1 MDFIKSYSTAKAAK
15 TQATKLAAKTG
26 FEYIVIPWEGVYGIS
41 QVFKYTLAAP
51 KVETIKN
58 VIYVDGVKLGNVF
71 LFGPVA
77 ESVRIS
83 AVTQYIS
90 YTGNAA
96 MQAAVN
102 AEKLGEVNALI
113 EKAKTCWGAIEAV
126 KKMAES
132 TYAVQ

>member
-1 MDFIKSYSTAKAAK
+1 MDFIKSYSSAKAAK

-26 FEYIVIPWEGVYGIS
+26 FEYIVIPFEGQYGIS
-41 QVFKYTLAAP
+41 QVFKFKPAAP
-51 KVETIKN
+51 VVENKKG
-58 VIYVDGVKLGNVF
+58 VVYVDGKKLGNYF
-71 LFGPVA
+71 AFGPVD
-77 ESVRIS
+77 EGTRIA
-83 AVTQYIS
+83 AVTQYTA

-96 MQAAVN
+96 MKAAID

-132 TYAVQ
+132 AYAV